1 MIRGQKWNVILR
13 MPWLA
18 YYNSGIDWRTG
29 EVKIMWYPE
38 EYGKQWRLKQG
49 KLG

>member
-18 YYNSGIDWRTG
+18 HHNIDWRTG
-29 EVKIMWYPE
+29 EVKMMRCLE
-38 EYGKQWRLKQG
+38 EYGKQWRSKQG